1 MTRTRLAELAPAELE
16 SLRDQLTA
24 RLDQLRG
31 AGLNLDLTRGK
42 PGPDQL
48 DLSNGLD
55 GILAG
60 DFGASDGTDTRNYG
74 GLRGAGLRGIPEA
87 RALGGEILDLEPEQ
101 VIAGGNS
108 SLSLMYLVIETA
120 LRDGLWGPD
129 SSWSDEA
136 TRSGTPVRML
146 APVPGYDRHF
156 TICEQVGIE
165 MVNVPMTDSGPDIQ
179 AIELLLTEDPMIK
192 GIWCVPKYSNPTG
205 CIYAERTVEAIAG
218 LPNRAGRNFL
228 VVWDNAYAVHDFE
241 FPRTPLANILGFAQV
256 QGTAAHIAMFAST
269 SKITFAGAGLGFL
282 GGSET
287 LLLVIEERLRA
298 MTVGHDK
305 VNQLRHARFL
315 RGRLETHM
323 QAHANLIR
331 GKFDAVQDHLDQELS
346 GLDIACWTRPRGGY
360 FVSIDTRPGL
370 ARRIIGL
377 AAEVGVA
384 LTPAGATFPYGRDP
398 EDRNIRIAPTFPDT
412 LEIEAAMEVFTLCVR
427 LAAAE
432 QIIDERR
439 SAP

>member
-1 MTRTRLAELAPAELE
+1 MTRTRLEEHSPEELE
-16 SLRDQLTA
+16 SLRDQLSA

-42 PGPDQL
+42 PAPDQL

-60 DFGASDGTDTRNYG
+60 DFVASDGTDTRNYG
-74 GLRGAGLRGIPEA
+74 GLSGAALRGIPEA
-87 RALGGEILDLEPEQ
+87 RALGGELLDLEPEQ

-120 LRDGLWGPD
+120 LREGLWGPD

-136 TRSGTPVRML
+136 ARSGTTVRML

-156 TICEQVGIE
+156 TICEHAGIE
-165 MVNVPMTDSGPDIQ
+165 MVNVPMTDSGPDLQ
-179 AIELLLTEDPMIK
+179 AIESLLTEDPMIK

-205 CIYAERTVEAIAG
+205 CTYSERTVEAIAG
-218 LPNRAGRNFL
+218 LPNRAGNNFL
-228 VVWDNAYAVHDFE
+228 VIWDNAYAVHDFE
-241 FPRTPLANILGFAQV
+241 FPRTPLANILTSAQV
-256 QGTAAHIAMFAST
+256 QGTAAHIALFAST

-282 GGSET
+282 GASEA

-298 MTVGHDK
+298 MTVSHDK

-315 RGRLETHM
+315 RGRLEAHM
-323 QAHANLIR
+323 RAHANLIR
-331 GKFDAVQDHLDQELS
+331 GKFDAVLDHLDQELS
-346 GLDIACWTRPRGGY
+346 GLEVARWTRPRGGY
-360 FVSIDTRPGL
+360 FVSVDTRPGL

-427 LAAAE
+427 LAATE